1 MTVVSQIYNFPRE
14 DTVIIMISNVG
25 SQCIRK
31 TNTIV
36 YDAMQAQG
44 MEAAQMTF

>member
-1 MTVVSQIYNFPRE
+1 MMVVSQIYKFPWE

-25 SQCIRK
+25 SQYLPK

-36 YDAMQAQG
+36 YDAM
-44 MEAAQMTF
+44 